1 MPIRTLCVY
10 ERAIRHVSSTR
21 HINVSMGYLSFMG
34 GKGEARPLEVVVTLA
49 AFECLLMARPGQ
61 LLAENGSNLKK
72 EYQNI

>member
-1 MPIRTLCVY
+1 MY

-34 GKGEARPLEVVVTLA
+34 EKGEARPLEVVTLA

-61 LLAENGSNLKK
+61 LLAFLPSLE
-72 EYQNI
+72 